1 MKIMHKDLINAYA
14 HGNLQEALLVRLY
27 VEILTVKYKNHNGVD
42 ANDKVSGQLKIL
54 QANVQGFLRQA
65 TYPQNE
71 PDAEQI
77 RQSAIHLAETF
88 FQDVRDILLPE
99 DEPNEF
105 K

>member
-1 MKIMHKDLINAYA
+1 MHKDLINAYA

-27 VEILTVKYKNHNGVD
+27 VEILKVKFKNHNHNGVE
-42 ANDKVSGQLKIL
+42 ANDNVSGQLKIL
-54 QANVQGFLRQA
+54 QAKVQGFLRQA
-65 TYPQNE
+65 TYPQDE
-71 PDAEQI
+71 LDAEQI

-105 K
+105 E